1 MQKIV
6 SFLTAI
12 VMTLSGFFFPGS
24 SGQIYLLGES
34 HGDSSIMAVEL
45 ETWDRYYQ
53 QGMRHLFIEWPYYDA
68 EFLNLWMQAEDD
80 AILTQL
86 FEDMA
91 NTAAAQPIYWDY
103 WHTFKEKY
111 PETVFHGTDIGHTY
125 QNSGP
130 RYLRYLEQTGQK
142 DSEAY
147 RITLEVIEQGRAYYE
162 DHGGSYAFRE
172 PLMVHNFQ
180 RAYDAL
186 PAGTS
191 IMGIYGAAHTNP
203 GDTVE
208 GTSNPNMA
216 SQLQEIY
223 GDRLH
228 TTDLTAYTIDDSQT
242 GQTQPVT
249 IGGQDF
255 TAVQVLR
262 AVRQSTGESYTYWLV
277 PDAYTAAL
285 GQPRN
290 EVFFP
295 ISNFP
300 AALEVGQVFLYD
312 HGLPDGSTERFFYY
326 YDGSQYLDVQVA
338 WGFGADLEPLQIGQT
353 RTLTIAGK
361 DYTAVNQ
368 GTTDLSVVFPQYR
381 SRTFWLVRDAY
392 GDVKNLPAIA
402 NMLPYD
408 NYPDDV
414 EEGQVWAIEYTLP
427 DGSIQ
432 WEYYRADGAFYN
444 GRPATT
450 QFEG

>member
-1 MQKIV
+1 M
-6 SFLTAI
+6 
-12 VMTLSGFFFPGS
+12 
-24 SGQIYLLGES
+24 
-34 HGDSSIMAVEL
+34 
-45 ETWDRYYQ
+45 
-53 QGMRHLFIEWPYYDA
+53 
-68 EFLNLWMQAEDD
+68 
-80 AILTQL
+80 
-86 FEDMA
+86 
-91 NTAAAQPIYWDY
+91 
-103 WHTFKEKY
+103 
-111 PETVFHGTDIGHTY
+111 FHGTDIGHTY

-208 GTSNPNMA
+208 GTSDPNMA

-228 TTDLTAYTIDDSQT
+228 TTDLTAYTIDDSQA

-290 EVFFP
+290 EMFTP

>member
-1 MQKIV
+1 MRRLWLFPLILMLASCSFV
-6 SFLTAI
+6 SDDGEEHAKLATPDIILEDAEYTLGQSGENPIFIRSSHIEFYSKDERAVTESLTF
-12 VMTLSGFFFPGS
+12 V
-24 SGQIYLLGES
+24 QYNEDGE
-34 HGDSSIMAVEL
+34 I
-45 ETWDRYYQ
+45 T
-53 QGMRHLFIEWPYYDA
+53 HLF
-68 EFLNLWMQAEDD
+68 LNNA
-80 AILTQL
+80 
-86 FEDMA
+86 
-91 NTAAAQPIYWDY
+91 
-103 WHTFKEKY
+103 
-111 PETVFHGTDIGHTY
+111 
-125 QNSGP
+125 
-130 RYLRYLEQTGQK
+130 
-142 DSEAY
+142 
-147 RITLEVIEQGRAYYE
+147 
-162 DHGGSYAFRE
+162 
-172 PLMVHNFQ
+172 
-180 RAYDAL
+180 
-186 PAGTS
+186 
-191 IMGIYGAAHTNP
+191 
-203 GDTVE
+203 
-208 GTSNPNMA
+208 
-216 SQLQEIY
+216 
-223 GDRLH
+223 
-228 TTDLTAYTIDDSQT
+228 
-242 GQTQPVT
+242 
-249 IGGQDF
+249 
-255 TAVQVLR
+255 
-262 AVRQSTGESYTYWLV
+262 TGESYTYWLV

-368 GTTDLSVVFPQYR
+368 GTTDLSYVFPQYR

-432 WEYYRADGAFYN
+432 WEYYRADGALYN